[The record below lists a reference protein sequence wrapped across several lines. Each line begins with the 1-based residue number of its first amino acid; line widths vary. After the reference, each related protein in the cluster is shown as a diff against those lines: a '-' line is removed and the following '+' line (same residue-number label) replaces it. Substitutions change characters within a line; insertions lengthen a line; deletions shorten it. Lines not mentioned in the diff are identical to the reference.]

1 MFTARTLI
9 AVAAVSFALSGCATG
24 SSPAE
29 PHQHMRDAKQ
39 GTTLPSAAT
48 GATAPKLLHDHRE
61 MK

>member
-1 MFTARTLI
+1 MFAANTMIALTALS
-9 AVAAVSFALSGCATG
+9 VALSGCATG

-39 GTTLPSAAT
+39 GSTLPTAAAST
-48 GATAPKLLHDHRE
+48 PAPTLLHDHRE